1 MKKIVGLL
9 TVAVLFGSCGLSK
22 NVVRSGDI
30 ARPQYFGEITV
41 LDNFASLPE
50 GAEQVATIFI
60 GDKGAT
66 VDCSYNK
73 VLAESMKQARKYG
86 GNYLVINRHFV
97 TGLLSDCHQI
107 ASTAYW
113 VDPSLLNKQKEVKKE
128 EKNTDE

>member
-9 TVAVLFGSCGLSK
+9 AITVLFGACGLSK

-97 TGLLSDCHQI
+97 TGLFSDCHQI

-113 VDPSLLNKQKEVKKE
+113 VDPAKTEKKKE
-128 EKNTDE
+128 PEQPAK

>member
-1 MKKIVGLL
+1 MKKIFGLL
-9 TVAVLFGSCGLSK
+9 ILAVLLGSCGLSK

-97 TGLLSDCHQI
+97 TGLFSDCHQI

-113 VDPSLLNKQKEVKKE
+113 VDPAKTEKKKE
-128 EKNTDE
+128 PEQTAK

>member
-1 MKKIVGLL
+1 MKKILGLIL
-9 TVAVLFGSCGLSK
+9 VAVLFGACGLSK

-113 VDPSLLNKQKEVKKE
+113 VDPAKTEKKKE
-128 EKNTDE
+128 PEQTAK

>member
-9 TVAVLFGSCGLSK
+9 ILTVLLGSCGLSK
-22 NVVRSGDI
+22 NVVRSGDV

-113 VDPSLLNKQKEVKKE
+113 VDPAKIEKKKE
-128 EKNTDE
+128 TEQTAK

>member
-1 MKKIVGLL
+1 MKKIVGLVA
-9 TVAVLFGSCGLSK
+9 VAVLLGACGLSK
-22 NVVRSGDI
+22 NVIRSGNI

-41 LDNFASLPE
+41 LDNFAGLPE

-97 TGLLSDCHQI
+97 TGLFSDCHQI

-113 VDPSLLNKQKEVKKE
+113 VDPAKIEKKKE
-128 EKNTDE
+128 SEQPAK

>member
-1 MKKIVGLL
+1 MKKILGLIF
-9 TVAVLFGSCGLSK
+9 VAVLLGSCGLAK
-22 NVVRSGDI
+22 NVVRTGDV
-30 ARPQYFGEITV
+30 ARPQYFGEVKV
-41 LDNFASLPE
+41 LDNEALLPK
-50 GAEQVATIFI
+50 GAVQVASIFI
-60 GDKGAT
+60 GDNGAT
-66 VDCSYNK
+66 VNCSYNK

-107 ASTAYW
+107 TSTAYW